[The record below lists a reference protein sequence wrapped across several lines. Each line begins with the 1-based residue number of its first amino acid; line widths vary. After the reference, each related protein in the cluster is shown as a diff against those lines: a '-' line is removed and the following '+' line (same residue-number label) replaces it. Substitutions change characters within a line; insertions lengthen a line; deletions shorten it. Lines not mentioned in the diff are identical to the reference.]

1 MQNDWRCNPT
11 ARQKA
16 EPTTDSIVAG
26 RKIFKTFFS
35 TRVRVTP
42 VSLLAGLMTVLVF
55 AMPLLS
61 FAQQNPAVAAAI
73 ADAERDARDHT
84 SFFSWFTLGC
94 LGGGPITVLTAAVGK
109 PAPPAESLLGKAPGY
124 VEAYTNAYQ
133 SKAKSLRSWYATTG
147 CLTSVAIGGVW
158 TLYDYNANGYWW
170 WE

>member
-1 MQNDWRCNPT
+1 MQNDWRCNPPT
-11 ARQKA
+11 RQKM
-16 EPTTDSIVAG
+16 ELTTDFILAG
-26 RKIFKTFFS
+26 RKVFKTFFL
-35 TRVRVTP
+35 TRVGVTP

-73 ADAERDARDHT
+73 ADAERNARDHT

-94 LGGGPITVLTAAVGK
+94 LGGPITVLTAAVGK
-109 PAPPAESLLGKAPGY
+109 PTPPAESLLGKSPGY

-133 SKAKSLRSWYATTG
+133 SKSKSLRSRYATMG
-147 CLTSVAIGGVW
+147 CLTSVAIGGAW
-158 TLYDYNANGYWW
+158 TLYDNNANGYWW